1 MIEMKHIAMLVAER
15 AALKSNCNKR
25 KVGFVVFNDKEIIS
39 VGVNQHSP
47 DKPCQCA
54 DGVHD
59 PDVTH
64 AEAVIEDEWFPN
76 SQAVLTYAPCFGCA
90 TEITTSGIETVFIKQ
105 VKHQFGIKH
114 LSKNGIATRHEWLTP
129 QQRIQAAWLL
139 KWVYREYGEYV

>member
-25 KVGFVVFNDKEIIS
+25 KVGFVVFNDKGIIS

-47 DKPCQCA
+47 DKPCQCT

-59 PDVTH
+59 PDVIH
-64 AEAVIEDEWFPN
+64 AEAIINDEWFPD

-90 TEITTSGIETVFIKQ
+90 AEITTSGIGTVHIKQ
-105 VKHQFGIKH
+105 MKHKSGVNH
-114 LSKNGIATRHEWLTP
+114 LNKNGIATRHEWLTP

-139 KWVYREYGEYV
+139 KWVYREYGEYA